1 MAETEKP
8 LKINDILNLLDAANK
23 TLETKINLPTQTEE
37 VDLAPLNANHTKN
50 IIKSVASG
58 IFADIQ
64 FNLVMYNIL
73 QEVIKLP
80 LSSLSSYDKTV
91 LFLNL
96 RNKNIASDVEVNV
109 TGEVVNDDGKKE
121 SKTIKHKIDIKKH
134 LAGLKLLKEFDNEKL
149 EADGYEVLLNFPLL
163 SEEFAFDDHLYKTK
177 LLSIDE
183 ENKNALKGLI
193 GTMFVYSVSP
203 YVKALVIKDKT
214 ISLQNKTVDE
224 RLAVVEKLSASITK
238 KILTKIDEYFGKELQ
253 KLTAVSITKDG
264 VEYTGNIQINSDLFI

>member
-8 LKINDILNLLDAANK
+8 LKINEILNLLDAANK
-23 TLETKINLPTQTEE
+23 TLETKIHLPTQVEE

-58 IFADIQ
+58 IFSDIQ
-64 FNLVMYNIL
+64 FNLVMYNII
-73 QEVIKLP
+73 QEVVKLP
-80 LSSLSSYDKTV
+80 LTTLSAYDKTV
-91 LFLNL
+91 LLLNL
-96 RNKNIASDVEVNV
+96 RSRNIAPDVEVDV
-109 TGEVVNDDGKKE
+109 TGEIVNDDGKKE
-121 SKTIKHKIDIKKH
+121 NKTIKHKVDIKKH
-134 LAGLKLLKEFDNEKL
+134 LASLKFLKEFDNEKL

-163 SEEFAFDDHLYKTK
+163 SEEFAFDEHLYKTK

-214 ISLQNKTVDE
+214 IPLQNKTVDE
-224 RLAVVEKLSASITK
+224 RLAVVEKLSASVTK
-238 KILTKIDEYFGKELQ
+238 KILTKIDEYFGKEMQ
-253 KLTAVSITKDG
+253 KLTAVSVTKDG